1 MAAPEA
7 DSFGALLTIASA
19 TVDGVP
25 LVFGTGD
32 EVAPSS
38 SELALAPDAEIL
50 DLLALS
56 VLAI

>member
-19 TVDGVP
+19 TVDAVP

-38 SELALAPDAEIL
+38 SEPALAPDAEIV
-50 DLLALS
+50 DLLALPA
-56 VLAI
+56 LAL